1 MGHAIPNT
9 WWLESDCCKYILSC
23 LVHKD
28 NKEIS
33 TRPTKLPPG
42 PTRKEVREKQRN
54 SVTKERSEAKL
65 QREVAVVNRTDG
77 ATSVEKYGDV
87 DHQIKKARVL
97 GMQSVVE
104 KNNVDAIVSQI
115 AVMRQ
120 MEEIYVKRMGRDV
133 FEQQIVN
140 LMGKMPGMEKVTA
153 PQQEVDTPRDTPLV
167 NERGNDWGSDDSD
180 DVDDKDVVSD

>member
-1 MGHAIPNT
+1 
-9 WWLESDCCKYILSC
+9 
-23 LVHKD
+23 
-28 NKEIS
+28 
-33 TRPTKLPPG
+33 
-42 PTRKEVREKQRN
+42 
-54 SVTKERSEAKL
+54 L

-140 LMGKMPGMEKVTA
+140 LMGKMPGMEKVA
-153 PQQEVDTPRDTPLV
+153 EPQPEKYSPQDTPLGMK
-167 NERGNDWGSDDSD
+167 RGNDWESDDEDIISD
-180 DVDDKDVVSD
+180 